1 MSIDGDDGEGGE
13 GGEGYGINDDAFGT
27 DDDDFGSADS
37 EGGTEW
43 NSGGEIP
50 AGISTRERKAL
61 QRTRLVARLLDS
73 AIPVPRTNY
82 RIGLDSIVGLLPVS
96 GDVVTGVI
104 GLYIVAEAGLVGA
117 PRNVLGRMVFNIL
130 VDTLIGSVPAI
141 GDLFD
146 AAWKANLK
154 NVELFEE
161 YLESNAAGS
170 I

>member
-1 MSIDGDDGEGGE
+1 MSIDGDGSENDEE
-13 GGEGYGINDDAFGT
+13 HGIDDDAFET
-27 DDDDFGSADS
+27 DDDFGTDGS
-37 EGGTEW
+37 ESGDKWDT
-43 NSGGEIP
+43 GGEIP

-73 AIPVPRTNY
+73 AIPVPKTNY
-82 RIGLDSIVGLLPVS
+82 RIGLDAIVGLLPVS
-96 GDVVTGVI
+96 GDIVTGVI

-117 PRNVLGRMVFNIL
+117 PRKVLGRMVFNIL
-130 VDTLIGSVPAI
+130 VDVLVGSVPAI

-146 AAWKANLK
+146 AVWKANIK

-161 YLESNAAGS
+161 HLQSGPVDS

>member
-1 MSIDGDDGEGGE
+1 MSIDGDDGE

-50 AGISTRERKAL
+50 ADISTRERKAL
-61 QRTRLVARLLDS
+61 QRTRRVARLLDS
-73 AIPVPRTNY
+73 AISVPGTNY

>member
-1 MSIDGDDGEGGE
+1 MSIDDDSEDGGE
-13 GGEGYGINDDAFGT
+13 YGIDDDAFGT
-27 DDDDFGSADS
+27 DGSESDS
-37 EGGTEW
+37 ERDG
-43 NSGGEIP
+43 GGEIP

-73 AIPVPRTNY
+73 AIPVPGTNY

-117 PRNVLGRMVFNIL
+117 PRNVLGQMVFNLL
-130 VDTLIGSVPAI
+130 VDVLVGSVPAI

-161 YLESNAAGS
+161 YLGS
-170 I
+170 GAVDPI

>member
-1 MSIDGDDGEGGE
+1 MSIDGDDGE

-50 AGISTRERKAL
+50 ADISTRERKAL
-61 QRTRLVARLLDS
+61 QRTRRVARLLDS
-73 AIPVPRTNY
+73 AISVPGTNY
-82 RIGLDSIVGLLPVS
+82 RIGLDPLIGLLPIS